1 MCNVYLGGEKGI
13 DKVLRNTISI
23 SYERSVWVFWLSFVE
38 SRRVRSL
45 FTIRYLR
52 TLSSEKFPLVF
63 SHEYKHL

>member
-38 SRRVRSL
+38 KEKESKFSDG
-45 FTIRYLR
+45 
-52 TLSSEKFPLVF
+52 LSV
-63 SHEYKHL
+63 YK

>member
-38 SRRVRSL
+38 SRKRRVSFQMGSL
-45 FTIRYLR
+45 FTTR
-52 TLSSEKFPLVF
+52 
-63 SHEYKHL
+63 